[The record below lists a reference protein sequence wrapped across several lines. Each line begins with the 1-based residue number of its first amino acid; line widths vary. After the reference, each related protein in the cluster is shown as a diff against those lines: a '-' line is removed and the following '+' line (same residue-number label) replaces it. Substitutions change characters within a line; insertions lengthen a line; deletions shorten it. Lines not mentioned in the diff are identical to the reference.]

1 MRRKAIGAGRPN
13 SFKRNRMR
21 CLQRLLITSLAL
33 LLVTPALRQHFTNA
47 QSRSAQPIQTIN
59 RDGAS
64 ISYYENPSAV
74 AVGATFYVIGSQRNF
89 RWRDFLALSAAFV
102 VRGQTVTEP
111 DSVKV
116 HFVSSTRTKGGKYV
130 ANHRLTILTDG
141 NILLETD
148 LAVAPADNE
157 RGGKIEFLEVPP
169 IPFKQFA
176 ALSLAKE
183 VRMKLGSSEFKLK
196 KKHLEALRSMLKNV
210 NS

>member
-74 AVGATFYVIGSQRNF
+74 GVGATFYVIGSQRNF